1 MGTIECYIVLR
12 VMEFE
17 VSNNIRNI
25 PCGGKKKSTFV
36 RKKFKTNLPERKKP
50 LHEISNSTD
59 ILFF

>member
-12 VMEFE
+12 VMELE
-17 VSNNIRNI
+17 VCNNIRNI
-25 PCGGKKKSTFV
+25 PCGEKKSAFV
-36 RKKFKTNLPERKKP
+36 RKKFKSNLPERKKP